1 MYPNRVPYDNIG
13 VSEGYPFSRAMAKV
27 VVNPESDLEPR
38 PGDLQLTSE
47 ELQRLSL
54 FKGMSKPPSFE
65 KYPGATVLRRY
76 SQGEVIC
83 RQGDGGAT
91 AFYILSSEDA
101 LELNSARLE
110 QARAKAKG
118 TDPGRQKQE
127 LDQLA
132 KAVEH
137 FSERIKSTESE
148 GPAAKRRAATA
159 HLLVNLET
167 KPKKT
172 GFLQSV
178 TQRLFG
184 GANGEAPEQKPDFIP
199 NDGPADIDYRT
210 RQAPM
215 FEGDVFGE
223 MSCMTLAPR
232 SATVVADVDCFMLEF
247 LRNIFDQVQK
257 DPGYRERM
265 DANYRER
272 VLKNHL
278 RRLEILHDLSDHD
291 LDFIR
296 DRADLMIVDPGTV
309 IFDEYDASDGVYIVR
324 SGLVQVL
331 ADTNVMLGAD
341 EITDWQ
347 AFCRELAAADEQPA
361 TGAAT

>member
-1 MYPNRVPYDNIG
+1 
-13 VSEGYPFSRAMAKV
+13 MAKV

-38 PGDLQLTSE
+38 PGDLQLSSE
-47 ELQRLSL
+47 ELERLSL
-54 FKGMSKPPSFE
+54 FKAMSKPPSFE

-76 SQGEVIC
+76 SKGDVIC

-91 AFYILSSEDA
+91 AFYILTSEDA
-101 LELNSARLE
+101 LELNRHRLE
-110 QARAKAKG
+110 EARAKAKG
-118 TDPGRQKQE
+118 PDQGRQRQE
-127 LDQLA
+127 IEQFA

-137 FSERIKSTESE
+137 FSESVQSTAPSE
-148 GPAAKRRAATA
+148 GEAVKRRAATA
-159 HLLVNLET
+159 HLLVNLES
-167 KPKKT
+167 KPKST
-172 GFLQSV
+172 GFLESV
-178 TQRLFG
+178 TNRLFG
-184 GANGEAPEQKPDFIP
+184 RTNGEAALQKPDFIP

-232 SATVVADVDCFMLEF
+232 SATVVADVECFMLEF

-265 DANYRER
+265 DASYRER

-296 DRADLMIVDPGTV
+296 DRADLLIVDPGTV
-309 IFDEYDASDGVYIVR
+309 IFDEFDPSDGVYIVR

-331 ADTNVMLGAD
+331 TDTNVMLGVD
-341 EITDWQ
+341 EIADWQ
-347 AFCRELAAADEQPA
+347 AFCRELAAGDEQPA
-361 TGAAT
+361 PGEAS